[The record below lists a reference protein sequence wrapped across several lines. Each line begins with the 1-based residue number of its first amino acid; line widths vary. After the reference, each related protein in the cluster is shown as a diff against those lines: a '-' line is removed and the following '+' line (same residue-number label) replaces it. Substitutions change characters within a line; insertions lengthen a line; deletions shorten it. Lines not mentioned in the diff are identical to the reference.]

1 MDVAWTGEGGAAHE
15 QPRAYLRLGPSVP
28 ASTWRAMKAFLRR
41 SQPSYPD
48 FTAGRITVPRTN
60 TEGRTS
66 DSASRPPQHCQRP
79 LPRFAKFYP
88 VCHVACLPC
97 RCPRS
102 SQDDESDTGSDTT
115 SETTSDGSDTASET
129 ASNCSDT
136 ASETTSDGSDSASD
150 EDNGD
155 FHSSRPATPEQ
166 SGQSDASSEN
176 ED

>member
-1 MDVAWTGEGGAAHE
+1 
-15 QPRAYLRLGPSVP
+15 
-28 ASTWRAMKAFLRR
+28 MKAFLRR

-129 ASNCSDT
+129 ASDDSDTVSGTASNCSDT
-136 ASETTSDGSDSASD
+136 ASETTSDGSDIASD